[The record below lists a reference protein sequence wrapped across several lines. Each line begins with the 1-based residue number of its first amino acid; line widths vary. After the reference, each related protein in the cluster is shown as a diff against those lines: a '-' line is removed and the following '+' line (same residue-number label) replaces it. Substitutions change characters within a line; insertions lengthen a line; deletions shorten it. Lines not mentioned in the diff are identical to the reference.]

1 MVDRIEGE
9 VARALERV
17 EALTKAVLTKAF
29 RGELVPTEAELARR
43 EGREYEPASVLL
55 ERVRAG
61 RAATAPVNSPR
72 RRRGA
77 DAVTLEAFGSKEIE
91 PIDGS

>member
-9 VARALERV
+9 VAGALERV
-17 EALTKAVLTKAF
+17 EVLAQTVLAKAF
-29 RGELVPTEAELARR
+29 LG
-43 EGREYEPASVLL
+43 
-55 ERVRAG
+55 ERVLAERV
-61 RAATAPVNSPR
+61 ATAPVNSPR

>member
-1 MVDRIEGE
+1 MYS
-9 VARALERV
+9 RV
-17 EALTKAVLTKAF
+17 PSTDSIDD
-29 RGELVPTEAELARR
+29 
-43 EGREYEPASVLL
+43 EPAGALL
-55 ERVRAG
+55 ERVQAER
-61 RAATAPVNSPR
+61 TISVNSPR